1 MTDVLVI
8 GAGAS
13 GGVVSRRLAEAGF
26 TVVCLEQGDWPDRD
40 GFPGTGP
47 DWELAV
53 RGKWSSAPNV
63 RRNPG
68 DSALDLRDSEM
79 VVGNFNGVGGGTVIF
94 AGVWPRLLPGDF
106 RARTAAGVADDWP
119 VDYDELAP
127 YYEATDREFG
137 VSGLGG
143 NPAYPPGAD
152 PPLPPLPI
160 GRAGLLVARAHAR
173 LGWHWWPETNAIL
186 SAPYDGRH
194 ACVQRGTCTA
204 GCNEGAKASTD
215 LTHWPRAIAAG
226 AQLVTGARVA
236 RISVDGAGRAT
247 GAEWIDRSGAL
258 HFTAADVVLCAA
270 SGIGT
275 ARLLLLSATPSS
287 PDGLANS
294 SGLVGRRL
302 MLHPGALV
310 TGYFDDELRS
320 WQGQAGG
327 LIQSLQFSGTDTTR
341 GFAGGSRWSLMP
353 AGGPVRVTLSA
364 AGRAVLGAE
373 HHEHVRTRFG
383 RGAQWVLLCEDL
395 PSSDN
400 RVELSTTSV
409 DDSGLPI
416 AKVVYAIADTTKDC
430 IAFNVARAT
439 ESLREAGASIV
450 DVARMGGNSH
460 QLGTARMGDDPATSV
475 VDRWCMTHDVANLGI
490 VDGSVFVTAGAANP
504 TSTISAL
511 ALRAVEHLIEHR
523 ADVRPPVRA
532 RTIPAPRPQA
542 RDGADV
548 AAPSTRPG
556 PVRLDATQ
564 RARLERLADA
574 LIPADG
580 RMPAAGAVGIAHALV
595 DWVLDVRPD
604 LAGSLTRALADPVPD
619 AGARLGELRRSD
631 RAAYHDVVLAVVAGY
646 YHSPAVRDLIG
657 YPGQEAHP
665 VTGLDFPEYVSEG
678 LLDFMLSQSQ

>member
-1 MTDVLVI
+1 VTDVLVI

-26 TVVCLEQGDWPDRD
+26 GVVCLEQGDWPDRA
-40 GFPGTGP
+40 GFRGTEP
-47 DWELAV
+47 DWELAI
-53 RGKWSSAPNV
+53 RGKWSSSPNV

-68 DSALDLRDSEM
+68 DSDLDLHDSDM
-79 VVGNFNGVGGGTVIF
+79 LVGNFNGVGGGTVIF

-106 RARTAAGVADDWP
+106 QARSTAGVADDWP
-119 VDYDELAP
+119 LGYDELAP
-127 YYEATDREFG
+127 HYDETDRQFG

-143 NPAYPPGAD
+143 NPAYPPGPD

-160 GRAGLLVARAHAR
+160 GRAGLHLARAHAR

-194 ACVQRGTCTA
+194 ACVQRGTCGA
-204 GCNEGAKASTD
+204 GCSEGAKASTD

-226 AQLVTGARVA
+226 AQLLTGARVA
-236 RISVDGAGRAT
+236 RITVDRAGRAT
-247 GAEWIDRSGAL
+247 GAEWIDRDGAT

-270 SGIGT
+270 SGVGT
-275 ARLLLLSATPSS
+275 ARLLLLSAAPSA

-310 TGYFDDELRS
+310 TGYFDDDLRS

-327 LIQSLQFSGTDTTR
+327 LIQSLEFSGTDTRR

-353 AGGPVRVTLSA
+353 AGGPVRVALSA

-373 HHEHVRTRFG
+373 HHDHMRARFG

-395 PSSDN
+395 PSADN
-400 RVELSTTSV
+400 RVELSTTAV

-416 AKVVYAIADTTKDC
+416 AKVVYAIADTTRDC

-439 ESLREAGASIV
+439 ESLHEAGASIV

-511 ALRAVEHLIEHR
+511 ALRAVDHLIEIR
-523 ADVRPPVRA
+523 TDVRPPIRPRSFA
-532 RTIPAPRPQA
+532 APRPPLQPIDLVA
-542 RDGADV
+542 RPQRHL
-548 AAPSTRPG
+548 AAEQRE
-556 PVRLDATQ
+556 RLA
-564 RARLERLADA
+564 ALADA
-574 LIPADG
+574 LIPADE
-580 RMPAAGAVGIAHALV
+580 RMPSAGGVGIAHDLV

-604 LAGSLTRALADPVPD
+604 LADALERALAEPVPD
-619 AGARLGELRRSD
+619 AAARLDVLRRSD
-631 RAAYHDVVLAVVAGY
+631 RAAYYDLVLAVVAGY
-646 YHSPAVRDLIG
+646 YHSSVVRGLIG
-657 YPGQEAHP
+657 YPGQEARP
-665 VTGLDFPEYVSEG
+665 VRGFDFPEYVGEG
-678 LLDFMLSQSQ
+678 LLEFMLTEGPVP